1 MALDNTTKPPPKP
14 PKRCE
19 ILRCRIVC
27 YEIPYF
33 GENEDQII
41 KAVAAADV
49 TCEDIAVELNEPT
62 FKDSILPEFWLYQ
75 MRSKVSEMAII
86 GGNINYITP
95 QAFLSPFSNNLK
107 VLILEQLKLVSWDT
121 YMLVGLSNLKK
132 LYVKDCM
139 IADISSNVL
148 KPVNE
153 TLQYLD
159 IKIINHW
166 NPHNVTGRGDLELRE
181 VDFSFNYF
189 YDVLKNT
196 SFSKLGKCKVLFLNS
211 CKITSIAK
219 GTFDYLQSLEILYLN
234 NNYLVTIADN
244 LFKAILPHRPRIA
257 LQENYWHCDCLNV
270 HLRSI
275 QKSGLLIID
284 PLCHYPERIRGM
296 TFTNFEKFCKSEI
309 KTHEGDKSV
318 SLQPVKNVSF
328 TLYTNEL
335 CSDKNVSLYSSDS
348 IRIITP
354 SRSHRCKFNRMADLG
369 LNIGATRTYSYVW
382 TTKQWITPVFFM
394 EQSPYTML
402 ELEALEQ
409 PGIGLVWYQSSCY
422 TDIYCVNRI
431 PNVLKVFNVN
441 SGARYT
447 FCPFNITAG
456 MIVQSECLF
465 YDLGSFERKEYL
477 NIVTYLCISLG
488 CLTFGAVCVYAIIFK
503 NPSLLRANKRVLFV
517 KHRSIEALILPPS
530 VPLRKN
536 LIHESDNF
544 VKHYI
549 KNQNI
554 FVLPGLGI
562 NTPNFIRSTSST
574 RSIVSDD
581 GSYISA
587 LQPTEEQ
594 LKEWRANQNIN
605 QCDNGPSS
613 SFDTPFSSFYDY
625 ESFPYYTL
633 HSSQRVYEVPKE
645 YNNNNFEKFN

>member
-1 MALDNTTKPPPKP
+1 MMALDNTTKPPPKP

-19 ILRCRIVC
+19 IFRCRIVC
-27 YEIPYF
+27 FEIPYF

-41 KAVAAADV
+41 KAVAAADM

-62 FKDSILPEFWLYQ
+62 FQDSILPEFWLYK

-107 VLILEQLKLVSWDT
+107 VLILEQLKLISWDT
-121 YMLVGLSNLKK
+121 Y
-132 LYVKDCM
+132 
-139 IADISSNVL
+139 I
-148 KPVNE
+148 
-153 TLQYLD
+153 
-159 IKIINHW
+159 
-166 NPHNVTGRGDLELRE
+166 
-181 VDFSFNYF
+181 
-189 YDVLKNT
+189 
-196 SFSKLGKCKVLFLNS
+196 
-211 CKITSIAK
+211 
-219 GTFDYLQSLEILYLN
+219 
-234 NNYLVTIADN
+234 
-244 LFKAILPHRPRIA
+244 PRIA
-257 LQENYWHCDCLNV
+257 LQENYWHCDCLNI

-275 QKSGLLIID
+275 QESGLLITD

-296 TFTNFEKFCKSEI
+296 TFSNFEKRCKSE
-309 KTHEGDKSV
+309 KLHEADKSV
-318 SLQPVKNVSF
+318 SLQPMKNISF

-335 CSDKNVSLYSSDS
+335 CTDKNVSFYASES
-348 IRIITP
+348 INIITP

-369 LNIGATRTYSYVW
+369 INIEATPTYSYVW

-447 FCPFNITAG
+447 FCPFNTTAG

-465 YDLGSFERKEYL
+465 YDLGSFGRKEYL

-562 NTPNFIRSTSST
+562 NTPNFIRSTSSM

-613 SFDTPFSSFYDY
+613 GFDTPFSSFYDY
-625 ESFPYYTL
+625 ESFPYYTV